1 MKPCPNCGA
10 HREDDEDFCP
20 VCGETFPGPTISERT
35 SPRWYRRT
43 GFMLVAV
50 LLAWPVALYG
60 LYKRD
65 AWDANADQWML
76 AGCLVLAAVW
86 SALLQMI

>member
-20 VCGETFPGPTISERT
+20 VCGETFPGPTMSERT
-35 SPRWYRRT
+35 GPVWYKRSDYMR
-43 GFMLVAV
+43 AYV
-50 LLAWPVALYG
+50 LLAWPIALYG

-65 AWDANADQWML
+65 AWDENEDQWML
-76 AGCLVLAAVW
+76 GGCLIMAAVW
-86 SALLQMI
+86 SALFQTL